1 LCKLFTVKVLKNK
14 PQIREVNVLLIGNG
28 FSSSNLPSDKHFFRQ
43 LIPQLQ
49 NKANITVYSYNENHS
64 REFRQS
70 LNSCDHI
77 IYRDPISSNLLRR
90 GHRADSN
97 DINTPFYPGKNP
109 VFEFIRRI
117 VLHIISIP
125 RIKKIVQNHHVDAI
139 HFMDNFG
146 IAMPLTRILINNVRV
161 YFSAACYD
169 PRGPNLLHDMFLKSS
184 IFHLHG
190 IGVYTQ
196 AYLSILKEKGVKAPL
211 NVTRW
216 GVPKKHDNLPIGQK
230 RSVRESLRIQDGALL
245 ILWSGFL
252 KQIREKDFYFAIN
265 LAEET
270 TKAIKNVHFVFTFKP
285 TSFKEKYLT
294 ASSDRID
301 VISGIDNFIEVLE
314 SADLLFSPMTSLNTT
329 IAPPLTWLEAMARG
343 TPIITTPVLGAEEVI
358 THLKTGYILSDDMSL
373 ADIAKH
379 ALNKNRLQIISENS
393 TAFVQDCYNIENS
406 AKQYLDLWNIDF
418 NMSID
423 K

>member
-1 LCKLFTVKVLKNK
+1 
-14 PQIREVNVLLIGNG
+14 
-28 FSSSNLPSDKHFFRQ
+28 
-43 LIPQLQ
+43 
-49 NKANITVYSYNENHS
+49 
-64 REFRQS
+64 
-70 LNSCDHI
+70 
-77 IYRDPISSNLLRR
+77 
-90 GHRADSN
+90 
-97 DINTPFYPGKNP
+97 
-109 VFEFIRRI
+109 
-117 VLHIISIP
+117 
-125 RIKKIVQNHHVDAI
+125 
-139 HFMDNFG
+139 M
-146 IAMPLTRILINNVRV
+146 
-161 YFSAACYD
+161 
-169 PRGPNLLHDMFLKSS
+169 
-184 IFHLHG
+184 
-190 IGVYTQ
+190 
-196 AYLSILKEKGVKAPL
+196 
-211 NVTRW
+211 
-216 GVPKKHDNLPIGQK
+216 
-230 RSVRESLRIQDGALL
+230 
-245 ILWSGFL
+245 
-252 KQIREKDFYFAIN
+252 
-265 LAEET
+265 
-270 TKAIKNVHFVFTFKP
+270 
-285 TSFKEKYLT
+285 T